1 MTRIDATPRAT
12 DLPAAVGEH
21 LLLDLYGVAPSLLRD
36 AVALEAAL
44 RAAADALGA
53 TILHAHLHRFDS
65 LRTGLPAGEQGGVT
79 GVLLLAESHLSIHT
93 WPEHGFAAV
102 DAFMCGTGTTHAAR
116 AVFERALAPQRIDVR
131 VMQRGCRADLVF
143 SV

>member
-1 MTRIDATPRAT
+1 MTRTDATPVVA
-12 DLPAAVGEH
+12 DASAAVGEH
-21 LLLDLYGVAPSLLRD
+21 LLLDLYGVAPALLRD
-36 AVALEAAL
+36 AAALETAL
-44 RAAADALGA
+44 RDAADVLGA

-102 DAFMCGTGTTHAAR
+102 DAFMCGTGTTQAAR
-116 AVFERALAPQRIDVR
+116 AVFERALAPERIEVR
-131 VMQRGCRADLVF
+131 VMQRGGV
-143 SV
+143 

>member
-1 MTRIDATPRAT
+1 VTRTDATPAVA
-12 DLPAAVGEH
+12 DASAAVGEH
-21 LLLDLYGVAPSLLRD
+21 LLLDLYGVAPALLRD
-36 AVALEAAL
+36 AAALETAL
-44 RAAADALGA
+44 RDAADVLGA

-102 DAFMCGTGTTHAAR
+102 DAFMCGTGTTQAAR
-116 AVFERALAPQRIDVR
+116 AVFERALAPERIEVR
-131 VMQRGCRADLVF
+131 VMQRGGV
-143 SV
+143 

>member
-1 MTRIDATPRAT
+1 MTRTDATPVVA
-12 DLPAAVGEH
+12 DASAAVGEH
-21 LLLDLYGVAPSLLRD
+21 LLLDLYGVAPALLRD
-36 AVALEAAL
+36 AAALETAL
-44 RAAADALGA
+44 RDAADVLGA

-116 AVFERALAPQRIDVR
+116 AVFEQALSPERIEVR
-131 VMQRGCRADLVF
+131 VMQRGGV
-143 SV
+143 